1 MNLNNKMLDL
11 NVFGESHGPVV
22 GATLTGLP
30 SGVKIDED
38 IIKQYLTQRRSQ
50 NEYET
55 KRIEKDEF
63 EILSGVTKGFSNG
76 NPITIII
83 KNKNVSDSEEILA
96 RPSHGDYE
104 TYLKQG
110 KYADFRG
117 GGISSGR
124 LTAPIVALG
133 SIVIEVLKSKNIFI
147 NSTPYIDEELLRIAQ
162 NDLDSLGALVS
173 VNIQGVEGGLGGN
186 LFDSLESKIGSAMLA
201 IPGVKGVEFGLGFAF
216 ANKFASK
223 VNDQFYI
230 DEGKVKFKSNNSG
243 GINAGI
249 SNGEDI
255 NFNVVFKPTPTIK
268 KAQNYLDLENM
279 VVKNKELCTRND
291 VCIARRGQYVV
302 NALAAI
308 IILDAL
314 LQKYGS
320 EYLKLWVTI

>member
-320 EYLKLWVTI
+320 EYLKL

>member
-55 KRIEKDEF
+55 KRIEEDEF

-291 VCIARRGQYVV
+291 ACIARRGQYVV

-320 EYLKLWVTI
+320 EYLKL

>member
-1 MNLNNKMLDL
+1 MNLNNKILDL

-30 SGVKIDED
+30 SGVKIEED
-38 IIKQYLTQRRSQ
+38 VIKRYLAQRRSQ

-55 KRIEKDEF
+55 KRIEDDEF
-63 EILSGVTKGFSNG
+63 EILSGVTNGFSNG

-83 KNKNVSDSEEILA
+83 KNKNVSDNEEVLA

-110 KYADFRG
+110 KYADLRG

-133 SIVIEVLKSKNIFI
+133 SIVIEVLKSKKIFI
-147 NSTPYIDEELLRIAQ
+147 NSTPHIGEELLKIAQ

-201 IPGVKGVEFGLGFAF
+201 IPGVKGVEFGLGFKF

-223 VNDQFYI
+223 VNDQFDL

-249 SNGEDI
+249 TNGEDI
-255 NFNVVFKPTPTIK
+255 NFNVVFKPTPTIT

-279 VVKNKELCTRND
+279 VIKNKKLCTRND
-291 VCIARRGQYVV
+291 MCIARRGQYVV
-302 NALAAI
+302 NALVAI

-320 EYLKLWVTI
+320 EYLKS

>member
-38 IIKQYLTQRRSQ
+38 IIKQHLTQRRSQ

-55 KRIEKDEF
+55 KRIEEDEF

-83 KNKNVSDSEEILA
+83 KNKNVSDNEEILA

-302 NALAAI
+302 SALAAI

-320 EYLKLWVTI
+320 EYLKL

>member
-55 KRIEKDEF
+55 KRIEDDEF

-83 KNKNVSDSEEILA
+83 KNKNVSDNEEILA

-216 ANKFASK
+216 TNKFASK

-320 EYLKLWVTI
+320 EYLKL

>member
-30 SGVKIDED
+30 SGVKIDKD

-55 KRIEKDEF
+55 KRIEEDEF

-83 KNKNVSDSEEILA
+83 KNKNVSDNEEILA

-147 NSTPYIDEELLRIAQ
+147 NSTPYIDDELLRIAQ

-320 EYLKLWVTI
+320 EYLKL

>member
-55 KRIEKDEF
+55 KRIEEDEF

-83 KNKNVSDSEEILA
+83 KNKNVSDNEEILA

-320 EYLKLWVTI
+320 EYLKL

>member
-1 MNLNNKMLDL
+1 
-11 NVFGESHGPVV
+11 
-22 GATLTGLP
+22 
-30 SGVKIDED
+30 
-38 IIKQYLTQRRSQ
+38 
-50 NEYET
+50 
-55 KRIEKDEF
+55 
-63 EILSGVTKGFSNG
+63 
-76 NPITIII
+76 
-83 KNKNVSDSEEILA
+83 
-96 RPSHGDYE
+96 
-104 TYLKQG
+104 
-110 KYADFRG
+110 
-117 GGISSGR
+117 
-124 LTAPIVALG
+124 
-133 SIVIEVLKSKNIFI
+133 
-147 NSTPYIDEELLRIAQ
+147 
-162 NDLDSLGALVS
+162 
-173 VNIQGVEGGLGGN
+173 
-186 LFDSLESKIGSAMLA
+186 MLA

-320 EYLKLWVTI
+320 EYLKL